1 MRIRP
6 SNKKTLKSLL
16 AASGLILVILS
27 APLPAGEPLEQRVQ
41 RYWAARAAN
50 DLQTVYGLESASLP
64 GGWLTPD
71 QYKRLGGLPVR
82 DVKILETKIEGNAA
96 IVKIEGRVAVGTLG
110 WMPQTLDE
118 KWVLIN
124 DEWYHQTRKSE

>member
-6 SNKKTLKSLL
+6 SGNKILKFLL
-16 AASGLILVILS
+16 AASGPVLAIFSTLL
-27 APLPAGEPLEQRVQ
+27 LAGEPLEQRVQ

>member
-6 SNKKTLKSLL
+6 SSKKTLKSIL

-71 QYKRLGGLPVR
+71 QYKLLGGLPVR
-82 DVKILETKIEGNAA
+82 EVKILETKIEGDKA
-96 IVKIEGRVAVGTLG
+96 IVKIQGQVAVGALG
-110 WMPQTLDE
+110 WTLQTLDD
-118 KWVLIN
+118 KWALIN

>member
-1 MRIRP
+1 MRVRP
-6 SNKKTLKSLL
+6 SGNKILKFLL
-16 AASGLILVILS
+16 AASGPVLAIFSTLL
-27 APLPAGEPLEQRVQ
+27 LAGEPLEQRVQ

-71 QYKRLGGLPVR
+71 QYKLLGGLPVR
-82 DVKILETKIEGNAA
+82 EVKILETKIEGDKA
-96 IVKIEGRVAVGTLG
+96 IVKIQGQVAVGALG
-110 WMPQTLDE
+110 WTLQTLDD
-118 KWVLIN
+118 KWALIN

>member
-6 SNKKTLKSLL
+6 SGNKILKFLL
-16 AASGLILVILS
+16 AASGPVLAIFSTLL
-27 APLPAGEPLEQRVQ
+27 LAGEPLEQRVQ
-41 RYWAARAAN
+41 RYWTARAAN

-96 IVKIEGRVAVGTLG
+96 IVKIEGRVTVGALG

>member
-1 MRIRP
+1 M
-6 SNKKTLKSLL
+6 
-16 AASGLILVILS
+16 ILS

-71 QYKRLGGLPVR
+71 QYKLLGGLPVR
-82 DVKILETKIEGNAA
+82 EVKILETKIEGDKA
-96 IVKIEGRVAVGTLG
+96 IVKIQGQVAVGALG
-110 WMPQTLDE
+110 WTLQTLDD
-118 KWVLIN
+118 KWALIN

>member
-6 SNKKTLKSLL
+6 SGNKILKFLL
-16 AASGLILVILS
+16 AASGPVLAIFSTLL
-27 APLPAGEPLEQRVQ
+27 LAGEPLEQRVQ
-41 RYWAARAAN
+41 RYWTARAAN

-82 DVKILETKIEGNAA
+82 DVKILETKIDGNAA
-96 IVKIEGRVAVGTLG
+96 SVKIEGRVTVGALG
-110 WMPQTLDE
+110 WMPQALDE